1 MVKVPMAGVRDR
13 NKALSDRILRVAER
27 GARRGEPFPG
37 ESTLAEMFQ
46 VSRPALREALAKLEA
61 SGLIYRHQGAGTLL
75 NEAALE
81 LCGRFDQ
88 TGEFSEVIA
97 ASGKEARLEL
107 IECSVHKWDVVQ
119 HGAFKNSPDRVLRA
133 VKCWMADGVPA
144 RATIDIVPLPVGIRG
159 DSIDGAASVLKLVEK
174 ITGESV
180 RWEIAFPTAVLADD
194 DTSRWL
200 SVGKGSPLLMLRTI
214 GITAS
219 GDEAFHSFDYHVP
232 GLIPQGLIRV
242 VTGSQRH

>member
-1 MVKVPMAGVRDR
+1 MAHGRGR
-13 NKALSDRILRVAER
+13 HKALSDRILHVAER

-46 VSRPALREALAKLEA
+46 VSRPALREALAKLEGA
-61 SGLIYRHQGAGTLL
+61 GMIYRHQGAGTLL

-88 TGEFSEVIA
+88 FGEFSDVIA
-97 ASGKEARLEL
+97 ASGKEAKMEL
-107 IECSVHKWDVVQ
+107 IECSVQPWNARE
-119 HGAFKNSPDRVLRA
+119 HGAFKNPPEQVLRA
-133 VKCWMADGVPA
+133 VKCWTADGTPA
-144 RATIDIVPLPVGIRG
+144 RATIDIVPLPVGTRS
-159 DSIDGAASVLKLVEK
+159 DSVDAAVSVLKIVKKL
-174 ITGESV
+174 TGDSV
-180 RWEIAFPTAVLADD
+180 QWEIAFPTAVTADD

-200 SVGKGSPLLMLRTI
+200 AVRKGSPLLMLRTI

-219 GDEAFHSFDYHVP
+219 GDEAFRSFDYHVP

-242 VTGSQRH
+242 VARPPRQ